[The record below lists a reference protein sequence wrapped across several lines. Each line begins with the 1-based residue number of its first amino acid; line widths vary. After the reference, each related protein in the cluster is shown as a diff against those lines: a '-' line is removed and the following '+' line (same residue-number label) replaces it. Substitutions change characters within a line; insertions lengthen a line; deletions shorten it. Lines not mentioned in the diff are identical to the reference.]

1 MRFRSRT
8 PPGARKQVWR
18 ITPGAPEGE
27 WVDPTT
33 VPPPKVD
40 VPERDSTTWAMS
52 SFDLQYGADITEFS
66 DTLPS
71 DLHDELFPPRSG
83 LPKRSV
89 K

>member
-8 PPGARKQVWR
+8 PPGPRKQIWR

-33 VPPPKVD
+33 APPKVD

-52 SFDLQYGADITEFS
+52 SFDLRYGAEVTDVS
-66 DTLPS
+66 DTVPS
-71 DLHDELFPPRSG
+71 DLLDQLFSRSEP
-83 LPKRSV
+83 PKRSA